1 MTRSALKTRI
11 QSDSRFWALSRTGL
25 ICLSGF
31 GGYLDEQPSSPVAPI
46 LLLLLVTTLGLAFSL
61 IATAADSLGLP
72 RNKAWQRPRWSLSPF
87 RHDTPLQYSWF
98 AAHFFLAAAIGKLFG
113 TLVRRAGDWE
123 IFSLILAFGIGLK
136 LGVYLARR
144 IFRKRFNKPP
154 PDPSA

>member
-1 MTRSALKTRI
+1 MTWSALKTRI
-11 QSDSRFWALSRTGL
+11 QSDSLVWALGRTGL

-31 GGYLDEQPSSPVAPI
+31 GGYLDERPSIPVAPT
-46 LLLLLVTTLGLAFSL
+46 LLLLLVTTLGLTFSL
-61 IATAADSLGLP
+61 IATAATSLGLP
-72 RNKAWQRPRWSLSPF
+72 RSKAWQQPSWSVSPF

-98 AAHFFLAAAIGKLFG
+98 AANFFLAAAIGKLFG
-113 TLVRRAGDWE
+113 TLIRRAGDWE
-123 IFSLILAFGIGLK
+123 VFSIVLAFGIGLK